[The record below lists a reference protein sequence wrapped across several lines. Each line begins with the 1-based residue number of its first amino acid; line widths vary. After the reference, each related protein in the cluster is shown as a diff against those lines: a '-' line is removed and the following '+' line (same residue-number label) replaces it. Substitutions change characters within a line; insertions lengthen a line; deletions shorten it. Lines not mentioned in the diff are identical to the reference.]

1 MAIVRLWHLIYNFIK
16 DGLPMKKPTFSGLII
31 NWFCICLVV
40 AIINAYT
47 LQSRLLYSICSAGL
61 GLYLLIRPVWPRSLG
76 LYWPEDKCRRFIRIL
91 ALIQIFISFAN
102 RISI

>member
-1 MAIVRLWHLIYNFIK
+1 
-16 DGLPMKKPTFSGLII
+16 MKKPTFSGLII
-31 NWFCICLVV
+31 NWFCICVVV

-47 LQSRLLYSICSAGL
+47 LQSWLLYSICSAGL
-61 GLYLLIRPVWPRSLG
+61 GLYLLIRPVWPRNLG

-102 RISI
+102 RLSI